1 MKQKFAVP
9 LVLLTIGFPH
19 GSARADFTLAWPVA
33 CRVGETCEIQHYVD
47 HSAGG
52 DDAKDYRCGSVTYK
66 GHNGTDI
73 RVLTM
78 ADERRGVDV
87 LAAASGTVL
96 RTRDGMADVS
106 VAITGHDAVRD
117 RDCGNAVVIGHLE
130 GFETQ
135 YCHMA
140 RGSVAVKPGEV
151 VTVGQVIGHVG
162 LSGDTEFPHLHI
174 TVRHDGTTI
183 DPFAYGQHDGACSG
197 GVSLWQKILEA
208 DLAYKAGTVLNMGF
222 APRAVSMEE
231 VDAGAGHEPL
241 TTASPALLAF
251 VRAISLRQG
260 DIERLILTGPK
271 GPLLDHSELPLPSNK
286 DQVYLGFGRKR
297 PAEGWNPGPYT
308 ATYTVTRNGSVV
320 VQRTVVQQ
328 IGPPPA
334 VDGGNDVH
342 GSEH

>member
-1 MKQKFAVP
+1 MRHTFAVATAICSAWL
-9 LVLLTIGFPH
+9 LVIP
-19 GSARADFTLAWPVA
+19 AWADFTLAWPVA
-33 CRVGETCEIQHYVD
+33 CRIGETCEIQHYVD

-52 DDAKDYRCGSVTYK
+52 GDARDYRCGSVTYK

-87 LAAASGTVL
+87 LAAAPGTVL

-117 RDCGNAVVIGHLE
+117 RDCGNAVVIGHSE

-140 RGSVAVKPGEV
+140 KGSVAVKPGEA
-151 VTVGQVIGHVG
+151 VTAGQVIGHVG

-183 DPFAYGQHDGACSG
+183 DPFAYGEHDGECSG
-197 GVSLWQKILEA
+197 GVSLWRAALQA

-222 APRAVSMEE
+222 APRSVSMEE
-231 VDAGAGHEPL
+231 VDDGAGHEPL

-260 DIERLILTGPK
+260 DTQRVILTGPK
-271 GPLLDHSELPLPSNK
+271 GPLLDHSEPPLPSNK

-297 PAEGWNPGPYT
+297 PAEGWDAGAYA
-308 ATYTVTRNGSVV
+308 ATYTVTRNGGVV
-320 VQRTVVQQ
+320 VQRTVLQR

-334 VDGGNDVH
+334 QDGGSDRH
-342 GSEH
+342 